1 MNNIVHR
8 NKNLTYM
15 YGGCRPQDLNRP
27 QEYENVHNI
36 YLLDDMPDEFSF
48 GRSNDRYRGVAYP
61 IADPI

>member
-1 MNNIVHR
+1 
-8 NKNLTYM
+8 M

-48 GRSNDRYRGVAYP
+48 GRSNDREA
-61 IADPI
+61 IQLKKN

>member
-1 MNNIVHR
+1 
-8 NKNLTYM
+8 M

-48 GRSNDRYRGVAYP
+48 GRSNDRDAIQLRKTLLEES
-61 IADPI
+61 IFIL